1 MNISDESKIRNDRF
15 QIQNFK
21 EEEEDKEMETT
32 ISDDKFLEF
41 LEKEQDQERL
51 SPCEMLAENGKVTET
66 PCAVKFC

>member
-1 MNISDESKIRNDRF
+1 
-15 QIQNFK
+15 
-21 EEEEDKEMETT
+21 METT